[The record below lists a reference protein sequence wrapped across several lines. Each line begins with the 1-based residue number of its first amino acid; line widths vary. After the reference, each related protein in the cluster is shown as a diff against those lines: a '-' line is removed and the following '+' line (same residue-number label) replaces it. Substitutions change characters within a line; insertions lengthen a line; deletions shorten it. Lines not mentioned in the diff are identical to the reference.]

1 MSPSTRPPAHL
12 PSGATVGVLE
22 TNRTLAQRIAR
33 VLRAAT
39 PGEEVAVESDPA
51 SLRALLGPSP
61 RLLAGDVSEL
71 DLLLDWAH
79 GRYRG
84 AKVIVWCAGD
94 TTAALQAMR
103 SAEALSS
110 LVAFPSF
117 LSMPR
122 PWELLFAARSATEP
136 HAAAPRLSELVAWGA
151 TTVKYRPTTSRERDL
166 VVAELSAVAERA
178 GVGTRLAQK
187 VGEVAHELVM
197 NAMYDAPVD
206 QYGEP
211 RFAHDRAGVVRLSP
225 EESPTVRFA
234 FDGAL
239 LGLEVSDPFGL
250 LRREHV
256 IDGIL
261 RGQRGDR
268 EDDPSR
274 LLDTS
279 FGGAGL
285 GLHRVYA
292 AASSLVVRVSPGN
305 ETRVTVLFD
314 ADLGAREARRMPV
327 SLHLL

>member
-84 AKVIVWCAGD
+84 AKVIVWCASD

-136 HAAAPRLSELVAWGA
+136 HAVAPRLSELVAWGA
-151 TTVKYRPTTSRERDL
+151 TTVKYRPSTSRERDL
-166 VVAELSAVAERA
+166 VVAELGAVAERA

-187 VGEVAHELVM
+187 VGEVEHELVM
-197 NAMYDAPVD
+197 NAMP
-206 QYGEP
+206 
-211 RFAHDRAGVVRLSP
+211 GVGS
-225 EESPTVRFA
+225 
-234 FDGAL
+234 G
-239 LGLEVSDPFGL
+239 
-250 LRREHV
+250 
-256 IDGIL
+256 
-261 RGQRGDR
+261 
-268 EDDPSR
+268 
-274 LLDTS
+274 
-279 FGGAGL
+279 
-285 GLHRVYA
+285 
-292 AASSLVVRVSPGN
+292 
-305 ETRVTVLFD
+305 
-314 ADLGAREARRMPV
+314 PV
-327 SLHLL
+327 SQTSAPIDTMPDASAVSNM